1 MLTLYSACL
10 WMPDFLLPVK
20 MKRVS
25 GLGPELVILSSMKET
40 EALTL
45 KLLSNV
51 ILGSICSELK

>member
-1 MLTLYSACL
+1 
-10 WMPDFLLPVK
+10 

-25 GLGPELVILSSMKET
+25 GLGLELVILSSMKET